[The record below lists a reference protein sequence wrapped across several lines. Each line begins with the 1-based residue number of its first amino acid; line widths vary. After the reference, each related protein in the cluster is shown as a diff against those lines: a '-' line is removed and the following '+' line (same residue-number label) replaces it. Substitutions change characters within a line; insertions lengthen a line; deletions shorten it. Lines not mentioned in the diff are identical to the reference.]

1 MAMQV
6 NREASFNQAWI
17 ISTLFLRNAYIPK
30 LSIKPEMM
38 DYPYSKYLQLCIKSY
53 EQKQYLDLDYVL
65 QNLNPQ
71 ESSDFLGVLQACPND
86 AYPAFV
92 HYEKSV
98 YESYIKRTIDKE
110 CERWKNGEISLDEF
124 RRELDLPAAYDTDV
138 LNFDDLKNTLTTEQR
153 ALKLVGYPNIRNMAN
168 LKETD
173 LLVIGAC
180 TGKGKSALA
189 LNLLEDLSR
198 NYPCTYINMEMGV
211 ASVHKRMIAIH
222 TGIPIDELERFKYLP
237 PVRQDEI
244 LKASKFINERHITLV
259 NSSQNINSIREII
272 SSHNNEHHVIF
283 VDHIGLIRSPGN
295 SLYERMTY
303 TAKELRKMSLDYNAT
318 IIALCQLSRQA
329 AQQKKPDLNMLRDSG
344 EIEQSATKVM
354 LLYSEDTGS
363 GEKYYIDIAKN
374 RDGRT
379 GTIPITFTKNNQKI
393 IDD

>member
-1 MAMQV
+1 MVMQV
-6 NREASFNQAWI
+6 NPEKSYNQAWI

-30 LSIKPEMM
+30 LSIRPEMM
-38 DYPYSKYLQLCIKSY
+38 DYPYSRYLQLCMKSY
-53 EQKQYLDLDYVL
+53 EQKQYLDLDYVTR
-65 QNLNPQ
+65 NLNPQ
-71 ESSDFLGVLQACPND
+71 ESADFLGVLQACPND
-86 AYPAFV
+86 SYPAFV

-98 YESYIKRTIDKE
+98 YEDYIRRTIDQK
-110 CERWKNGEISLDEF
+110 CEKWKDGEITLDEL
-124 RRELDLPAAYDTDV
+124 RKELDLPAADDTDF
-138 LNFDDLKNTLTTEQR
+138 LNFDDLKSTLTTEQR

-180 TGKGKSALA
+180 TGKGKSAFA

-222 TGIPIDELERFKYLP
+222 TGISIDELERFRYLT

-244 LKASKFINERHITLV
+244 LKASKFINDRHITLV

-272 SSHNNEHHVIF
+272 ASHNNEHHVVF

-303 TAKELRKMSLDYNAT
+303 TAKELRKMSLDYNT
-318 IIALCQLSRQA
+318 TTIALCQLSRQA
-329 AQQKKPDLNMLRDSG
+329 AQTKKPDLSMLRDSG

-354 LLYSEDTGS
+354 LMYSEETAS
-363 GEKYYIDIAKN
+363 GEKYFIDIAKN

-393 IDD
+393 MD